1 MDLFRKKVI
10 NLNESNIN
18 MKDKTYLNVLIMNC
32 RSIRD
37 YLKRILL
44 MDILRSKKLDLALL
58 QETFLIKKDPLYFEG
73 YKIYRDDN
81 EIQRR
86 KGTAILIN
94 TQLDVDIQRIAADPN
109 GRFVKIRITN
119 RDDNNSITISIVY
132 LEPNGDVK
140 ISIK

>member
-1 MDLFRKKVI
+1 MDLFRKKAI
-10 NLNESNIN
+10 NLNDSNIN

-44 MDILRSKKLDLALL
+44 IDILRSKRIDAALL

-73 YKIYRDDN
+73 YNIYRDDN

-86 KGTAILIN
+86 KGTA
-94 TQLDVDIQRIAADPN
+94 
-109 GRFVKIRITN
+109 F
-119 RDDNNSITISIVY
+119 
-132 LEPNGDVK
+132 
-140 ISIK
+140 